1 MTYPAKITCHQ
12 DDGVYQ
18 LNADR
23 GTMRMLLMC
32 ALADANLW
40 TRAVGASVETKNHW
54 ARRATL
60 IRGLLEQMPP
70 PANPR
75 DPYEDL
81 PGEPTPEEAEA
92 RWRERAAADDARRD
106 AAKVAVLTAAERSYG
121 EDAAA
126 ALLTDE
132 PCFECG
138 STERIG
144 TACAP
149 CNPEITDP
157 AFGLD
162 DDIEDLLAL

>member
-1 MTYPAKITCHQ
+1 MDLAAGAAPVTPILTC
-12 DDGVYQ
+12 DIDAE
-18 LNADR
+18 LTCDR

-40 TRAVGASVETKNHW
+40 TRAVGASAETRNHW

-70 PANPR
+70 PVNPR

-81 PGEPTPEEAEA
+81 PGEPTPEEADA

-106 AAKVAVLTAAERSYG
+106 AKAAAEKVVEPDLEWST
-121 EDAAA
+121 ELEVAAA
-126 ALLTDE
+126 AGMLE
-132 PCFECG
+132 P
-138 STERIG
+138 
-144 TACAP
+144 
-149 CNPEITDP
+149 PEETPI
-157 AFGLD
+157 